1 MLRVA
6 GFIYMKNNQI
16 SCSCQRLAHKT
27 QAFHR
32 DLLPCVGSHNFG
44 KRKLNC
50 CTCGYYRSRFSGKKP
65 GLLAHIKH
73 FKHLSPVSKAL
84 HWPPLNS
91 RLFTGLYILGLIHP
105 SFDNLFPACLT
116 WFEICWNRI
125 SVVHNMYLKTENV
138 ALGLVLLNTFLF
150 WTSFPHDEARP
161 WQLFWYSRTFWQ
173 RLIVSAYSSVYRSKF
188 PNAIVGVATRNI

>member
-105 SFDNLFPACLT
+105 SFDNLYSLHAWHDLRSAETGFL
-116 WFEICWNRI
+116 WFITCI
-125 SVVHNMYLKTENV
+125 S
-138 ALGLVLLNTFLF
+138 
-150 WTSFPHDEARP
+150 R
-161 WQLFWYSRTFWQ
+161 Q
-173 RLIVSAYSSVYRSKF
+173 RMWL
-188 PNAIVGVATRNI
+188 